1 MRRPTA
7 SLTPAQA
14 ALEIRRQVLR
24 MHRVGPN
31 VGSALSCADILA
43 VLFFDVMT
51 IEDPA
56 DPGRDRL
63 ILSKG
68 HAASALYAALAL
80 KGFVPEGLLDSY
92 LQDGSPLCG
101 HPVRKAVPGV
111 EVSTGSLGHGLAIGV
126 GLALAATLVGRRH
139 RTFVVLGDGEC
150 QEGEVW
156 EAAMIASRLGLD
168 HLVAVVD
175 ANGLQGYDRT
185 RDVMPEGSVA
195 AMFRAL
201 GWGVSEVDGHDLD
214 ALSQV
219 LRSVPAMAGRPTAVV
234 ARTVKGRGV
243 REMEDRLEW
252 HYFSV
257 PEARL
262 DAFLEDL
269 ERKP

>member
-1 MRRPTA
+1 MAT
-7 SLTPAQA
+7 LTPARA
-14 ALEIRRQVLR
+14 ALEIRKRVLR
-24 MHRVGPN
+24 MHRRGPN
-31 VGSALSCADILA
+31 VGSALSCADLLA

-51 IEDPA
+51 CDDPT
-56 DPGRDRL
+56 DPGRDRF

-80 KGFVPEGLLDSY
+80 KGLVSDDLLERY

-101 HPVRKAVPGV
+101 HPVRGAVPGV

-126 GLALAATLVGRRH
+126 GMALAGRRLGAAY
-139 RTFVVLGDGEC
+139 RTFVLMGDGEC

-156 EAAMIASRLGLD
+156 EAAMMASRLGLD
-168 HLVAVVD
+168 RLVAVVD

-185 RDVMPEGSVA
+185 GDLVPGGAVA
-195 AMFRAL
+195 GMFRAL
-201 GWGVSEVDGHDLD
+201 DWGVTEVDGHDLE
-214 ALSQV
+214 ALSAV
-219 LRSVPAMAGRPTAVV
+219 FRAVPARAGRPTAVL

-257 PEARL
+257 PDGRL
-262 DAFLEDL
+262 GEFLAEL
-269 ERKP
+269 ERRP